1 MIRPIFTEFALFL
14 APFVAYA
21 IYLVATKTA
30 LMTLSSWPPKVL
42 ASLAIVA
49 LVLMIGSFIYLS
61 HFSGSPPGSTY
72 EPAYVDE
79 DGRFVPGRVVQ

>member
-1 MIRPIFTEFALFL
+1 MIRPVLTELALFL

-21 IYLVATKTA
+21 IYLLVTKA
-30 LMTLSSWPPKVL
+30 AILERSSWPPKTL

-61 HFSGSPPGSTY
+61 HFAGEPPGGTY
-72 EPAYVDE
+72 VPAHYDS
-79 DGRFVPGRVVQ
+79 DGKFVPGQFK